1 MNIKLKLFGII
12 IFILLTIS
20 LLILIVRT
28 KARLD
33 YEKQG
38 QALISLI
45 EQYYLS
51 YGKWPQDV
59 RDVNWEEE
67 MGIGP
72 FYRLENDSTYIVYFC
87 LGFDEYYQYDSS
99 LKSWS
104 YFP

>member
-1 MNIKLKLFGII
+1 MNPNS
-12 IFILLTIS
+12 TPS
-20 LLILIVRT
+20 SSDNEPQEVIVRT